1 MTAGLLERPAPP
13 AATVALRALAALEA
27 KRYVRSPLFLIGT
40 ALLLFSTVV
49 TTGDLLK
56 NAPADDP
63 GDLVFFPAST
73 LGLLGVLVGYQLARS
88 VEASGEAF
96 GAGPSDGVRR
106 TAALCL
112 ACLVPGGVALLWAG
126 SIAVAVAVQGI
137 PLSAAISPAERAAI
151 LLSGVVC
158 AVGGP
163 LFGVLVARWAHFP
176 GAGLIA
182 VLVLAGWTLL
192 ATVSLALP
200 PSRSGTLL
208 HLSAPMTVWV
218 SASGPRAPAWVAGGS
233 PGWYLGYLIL
243 LCSLA
248 VTAASLPGT
257 AGPRRRRILRL
268 LGLLAVVTIGCLA
281 LAVLPD
287 PARIPL

>member
-13 AATVALRALAALEA
+13 AASAALRALAALEA

-40 ALLLFSTVV
+40 ALLVWSTIVA
-49 TTGDLLK
+49 TGDFVK
-56 NAPADDP
+56 NAPVNDP
-63 GDLVFFPAST
+63 GDLAFFPAFL
-73 LGLLGVLVGYQLARS
+73 LGLLGVLIGYQLARS
-88 VEASGEAF
+88 IEASGEAL

-112 ACLVPGGVALLWAG
+112 ACLVPGAVALLWAG
-126 SIAVAVAVQGI
+126 WIAVALAVQGI
-137 PLSAAISPAERAAI
+137 PLSAAISPSERGAL

-182 VLVLAGWTLL
+182 VVVLAGWSLL

-208 HLSAPMTVWV
+208 HVSAPFTAWV
-218 SASGPRAPAWVAGGS
+218 SADGPRAPAWVAGGS
-233 PGWYLGYLIL
+233 PGWHLAYLIL

-257 AGPRRRRILRL
+257 TGYRRRRILRL